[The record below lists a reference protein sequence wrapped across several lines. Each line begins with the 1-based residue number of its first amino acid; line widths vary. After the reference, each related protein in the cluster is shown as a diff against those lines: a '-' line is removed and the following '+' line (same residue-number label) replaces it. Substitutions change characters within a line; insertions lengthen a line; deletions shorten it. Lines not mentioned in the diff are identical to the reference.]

1 MTPRRELVVIGAAE
15 GGLAALSTILNALPA
30 TFQVPILVALR
41 THPESVQTLVR
52 IMNGYSAMPVSYACE
67 GRFARVG
74 HVYLPP
80 AGVDLVIRPGGVMG
94 LDDRDTTPT
103 GLGPIDRL
111 FRSAAAVHGQR
122 VVAVLLSGCESEGLR
137 GLGAIEEARGV
148 AVVQD
153 PAAAALPALL
163 QHPPDPG
170 RPQHIARL
178 DAIATLLARLVDG

>member
-1 MTPRRELVVIGAAE
+1 MIERRELVVIGAAE
-15 GGLAALSTILNALPA
+15 GGLAALSTVLNALPA

-41 THPESVQTLVR
+41 THPQSVQTLVR

-94 LDDRDTTPT
+94 LDDRDTTPS
-103 GLGPIDRL
+103 GLRPIDRL
-111 FRSAAAVHGQR
+111 FRSAAAVHGPR
-122 VVAVLLSGCESEGLR
+122 VIAVLLSGCDGEGLR

-153 PAAAALPALL
+153 PDAAALP
-163 QHPPDPG
+163 QHPADPG
-170 RPQHIARL
+170 RPQHIAHL
-178 DAIATLLARLVDG
+178 EAIATRLATLVDD